1 MKHCFK
7 ELEVENLI
15 DIRQLHF
22 SYILFS
28 RLFSFFLRYLV
39 VKGLY
44 TSNIV
49 YSWGS
54 LMSQIT
60 SEAVARR
67 SSVKNMF
74 LKMSQNSQENTCVG
88 VSFFM
93 VSLCKVAG
101 LRLRHSCFL
110 LNFAKFLRT
119 PFFIEHLRWLLPIL
133 EETVFLELI
142 EIKTK

>member
-60 SEAVARR
+60 SEAIARR

-119 PFFIEHLRWLLPIL
+119 HFFIEHLRWLLPIL